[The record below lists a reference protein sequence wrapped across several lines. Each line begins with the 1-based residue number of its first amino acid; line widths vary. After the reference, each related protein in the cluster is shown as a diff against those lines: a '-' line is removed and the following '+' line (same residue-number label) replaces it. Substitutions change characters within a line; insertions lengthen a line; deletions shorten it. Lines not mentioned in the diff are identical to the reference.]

1 MRLPIRAD
9 SLSGLIL
16 TASRLLGGDQ
26 AAWLGVTLQ
35 GPTLSGS
42 TVPSGAH

>member
-1 MRLPIRAD
+1 MRLLIRAD

-16 TASRLLGGDQ
+16 AASRLLGGDQ
-26 AAWLGVTLQ
+26 AAWIGVTLQ
-35 GPTLSGS
+35 EHTLSGS